1 MFFSIF
7 GTKMKNMFQE
17 IKISFVFI
25 IMVWAQ
31 TGSSQKAISKTLIKV
46 TPELVGM
53 STQRLS
59 RIDTMCNYYIKENR
73 LPGMVMLV
81 ARKGKIVYHKAFGNS
96 NANTKEPM
104 KTNHIFRIASQ
115 TKAITST
122 AVMMLWEEGKFEMD
136 DPIEKYIPEFK
147 DAAILD
153 SLYEDGTYTTK
164 PAKNKI
170 TIRHLLTHTSGIGY
184 GVIDGNRKMRKIYEN
199 AGIIDLY
206 TTEPIKISDNIKKL
220 AKLPLHH
227 EPGEKYTYSE
237 GLDVLGYF
245 IEIMSGQPFDIFLRE
260 RIFNPL
266 GMDDTWFYLPDS
278 KANRLVSVQTK
289 KEGVWQNFP
298 VTFYDPDYPIK
309 GAKTFF
315 SGGAGLVST
324 ALDYAKFLQMYLNGG
339 EYNGKRLLSRTTVN
353 LILSDQV
360 EKPFGPNSDSGF
372 GLAFSVLYHNGFKKG
387 NRGSTG
393 TYGWGGYFNTHYFVD
408 PKEQV
413 IGIYLKQTQSIPDDT
428 ENKFKR
434 LVSQAIID

>member
-1 MFFSIF
+1 ML
-7 GTKMKNMFQE
+7 
-17 IKISFVFI
+17 
-25 IMVWAQ
+25 MVWSQ
-31 TGSSQKAISKTLIKV
+31 LVISQKTISKPLINT

-53 STQRLS
+53 SSMRLS
-59 RIDTMCNYYIKENR
+59 RIDTMCNNYIRDNR

-81 ARKGKIVYHKAFGNS
+81 ARKGKIAYHKAFGS
-96 NANTKEPM
+96 ADAVTKEPL

-122 AVMMLWEEGKFEMD
+122 AVMMLWEEGKFELD

-153 SLYEDGTYTTK
+153 SLYEDGTFTTK

-184 GVIDGNRKMRKIYEN
+184 GVIDGNRKIRKIYEN

-206 TTEPIKISDNIKKL
+206 TTEPVKISDNIKKL

-245 IEIMSGQPFDIFLRE
+245 IEIMSGKTFDVFLRE
-260 RIFNPL
+260 RIFVPL
-266 GMDDTWFYLPDS
+266 EMDDTWFYLPDS
-278 KANRLVSVQTK
+278 KSNRLVSVQTK
-289 KEGVWQNFP
+289 KDGVWQNFP

-339 EYNGKRLLSRTTVN
+339 VYNGKRLLSRTTVN
-353 LILSDQV
+353 LILSDQI
-360 EKPFGPNSDSGF
+360 EKLFGPNSDSGF
-372 GLAFSVLYHNGFKKG
+372 GLAFSILNDNGFKKG

-408 PKEQV
+408 PKEEV
-413 IGIYLKQTQSIPDDT
+413 IGVYLKQTQSIPDDT